1 MNFAMFLGLPSLAA
15 GLVLS
20 VAIHAHAEPIPD
32 AWLEQDYASCIAADD
47 TAFMRQY
54 CKCVIDEI
62 RVTMTRK
69 EYLAVT
75 AAVLEQK
82 SAGASDLEI
91 VASNKKMSDAAQMCL
106 QQAAQ

>member
-1 MNFAMFLGLPSLAA
+1 MKLTTVLRLPSLAA

-20 VAIHAHAEPIPD
+20 VVIHAHAEPIPP
-32 AWLEQDYASCIAADD
+32 AWLEQDYASCIAAGD

-54 CKCVIDEI
+54 CKCVIEEI
-62 RVTMTRK
+62 RVTMTRQ

-91 VASNKKMSDAAQMCL
+91 VASNKKMSDAAQLCL
-106 QQAAQ
+106 QQTAQ